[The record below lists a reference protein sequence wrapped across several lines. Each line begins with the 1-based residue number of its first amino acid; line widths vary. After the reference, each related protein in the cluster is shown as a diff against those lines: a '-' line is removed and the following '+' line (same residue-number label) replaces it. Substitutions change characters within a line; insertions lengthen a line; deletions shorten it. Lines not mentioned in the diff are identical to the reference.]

1 MTRVAIVGGGVSGIG
16 AAKRLLE
23 AGVKVIIIEAADALG
38 GNCFGVDVRDVYGNI
53 HRVDAGVTD
62 FNRATFHEVHAL
74 VTELGLECQAIRQDA
89 SFVSPNRDTVW
100 SVKDGHVRLSPHIQ
114 SHERFLADAARFKQD
129 AHLVLNDP
137 NFADATARDYL
148 DANGYG
154 EDYRRFAFGPR
165 AAGCFAMP
173 DCDPELYPIR
183 SLVTFW
189 RIHGIVGPHPA
200 DRLTVVGGMHR
211 YVSRLHDWLL
221 SKGATVQTSSRV
233 VGINRRRGRIEVR
246 AVTRDDDHVSFKVDH
261 VILSNNANEVV
272 PLLEDATSDEKRVF
286 LDFPY
291 QRARLVIHQDSD
303 LMAGDREQWG
313 AFNYVVH
320 DLQAQVQ
327 RPTITFHPNVMA
339 RLPADVPPVFV
350 SMNPDIEP
358 DPALVLEERYFVHPI
373 AGLTQKLA
381 VRVDP
386 LQGQQRT
393 WFCGSY
399 LLEPWVH
406 EPALLT
412 GQRVAERLLQFENDS
427 TQQPPGMVRPAP
439 STRAEAGESVFLL
452 ETRHSNDLSAVAVV
466 EQADSTELLLRT
478 ATMRVG
484 QLAFVRGAVLHWGRV
499 SAEGQTLHVFRGTVS
514 RFDEDSRLMRLEHV
528 AEVEQR
534 ARRRAIRAQVKLNC
548 QLTLQ
553 MPGAAPKHYAAST
566 VDISASGLRLRFAEP
581 LGCEHLAVNA
591 RHEVRVFLPERSQ
604 PLVVSAQV
612 VRLEQTSIAGSP
624 VVVAAAFD
632 IIRID
637 EADRAMME
645 VVILRLSSRQFTRVD
660 VSVPCQVHWNGLL
673 DVQSGWI
680 LNLSGGGAT
689 IAFASNSLDSATPTL
704 DGLLT
709 FQLPDHGNLRAPFT
723 VVRIDK
729 TGDGKLPQASVRF
742 TLIDDD
748 DRRRIVA
755 FVLFLRRFS
764 RPST

>member
-23 AGVKVIIIEAADALG
+23 AGVKVIIIEAADVLG
-38 GNCFGVDVRDVYGNI
+38 GNCFGVDVRDRHGHV

-74 VTELGLECQAIRQDA
+74 VTELGLECQPIRQDA
-89 SFVSPNRDTVW
+89 SFVTPSRDAVW
-100 SVKDGHVRLSPHIQ
+100 SVKDGHVRLSPHIK

-129 AHLVLNDP
+129 AHLVLADP
-137 NFADATARDYL
+137 RFAEATAREYL
-148 DANGYG
+148 DANDYG
-154 EDYRRFAFGPR
+154 DDYRQFAFAPR

-173 DCDPELYPIR
+173 DCDPDLYPIR

-211 YVSRLHDWLL
+211 YVSQLHQWLL
-221 SKGATVQTSSRV
+221 GKGATVQTSSRV

-291 QRARLVIHQDSD
+291 QRARLVIHQDPD

-320 DLQAQVQ
+320 DAQAPVQ
-327 RPTITFHPNVMA
+327 RPTITFYPNIMA

-350 SMNPDIEP
+350 SMNPDLEP
-358 DPALVLEERYFVHPI
+358 DPAMVLEERYFVHPI

-427 TQQPPGMVRPAP
+427 TQLPSKARPAP
-439 STRAEAGESVFLL
+439 STHAVAGESVFLL
-452 ETRHSNDLSAVAVV
+452 ETRHSNDLSALALV
-466 EQADSTELLLRT
+466 EQAEGGVLMLRT
-478 ATMRVG
+478 ATLRVG
-484 QLAFVRGAVLHWGRV
+484 QLAFVKGAVLHWGRV
-499 SAEGQTLHVFRGTVS
+499 DPEGQTLHVFRGTVA
-514 RFDEDSRLMRLEHV
+514 RFDEVSRQMRLEQV
-528 AEVEQR
+528 SLVEQR

-548 QLTLQ
+548 QLTVEA
-553 MPGAAPKHYAAST
+553 PGMTPRHYAAQT
-566 VDISASGLRLRFAEP
+566 LDISASGLRLRFADP
-581 LGCEHLAVNA
+581 VGSDQLTVDA
-591 RHEVRVFLPERSQ
+591 RHEVKVFLPDRSQ
-604 PLVVSAQV
+604 PLVVTAQV
-612 VRLEQTSIAGSP
+612 VRLEQTSIAGTA

-632 IIRID
+632 IVRID

-660 VSVPCQVHWNGLL
+660 VSVPCQVSWEGLP
-673 DVQSGWI
+673 DEESGWL

-689 IAFASNSLDSATPTL
+689 IAFAANAARTSTPSLE
-704 DGLLT
+704 GLLV
-709 FQLPDHGNLRAPFT
+709 FQLPDHGSLRAPFT
-723 VVRIDK
+723 VVRSDPSD
-729 TGDGKLPQASVRF
+729 DGKQLRVSVQF

-764 RPST
+764 RPSA